1 VLTPE
6 AEAIRPTPRTRLWH
20 LAAFVVGIALLGIM
34 VQRVGLADVR
44 RGLASVGPWFVVIV
58 ALGGARFAAR
68 ARSWMACAEAG
79 GERLR
84 FRDAFAAA
92 LSADALGNLT
102 PLGLLASEPAK
113 VLLVRRRLS
122 TVSGVSS
129 VVADNVFYTLSVIL
143 VIALGTVLFL
153 RRASVP
159 DPLRFAAE
167 VVLAA
172 AFVLLTGVVWAA
184 RRQPAV
190 LSHVA
195 RGTAALMQRVH
206 LSTER
211 LVEIERRFYGVLS
224 WPVARLLRIA
234 GLQIVFHAVALL
246 EVYLVLR
253 LLPGAGHVT
262 VLDAFLME
270 TAGRLIVVAF
280 KFIPYRLGVDEAGS
294 ALVARALGFDPTVGV
309 TLALVRKLR
318 ILVWNAVGVGLLAR
332 DRA

>member
-6 AEAIRPTPRTRLWH
+6 AEAIPTPRARLWY
-20 LAAFVVGIALLGIM
+20 LAAFVVGIALLGAM

-44 RGLASVGPWFVVIV
+44 RGLASVGPWFVLIV

-68 ARSWMACAEAG
+68 AQSWMACAEAG

-84 FRDAFAAA
+84 FRDAFAAV

-129 VVADNVFYTLSVIL
+129 VVADNAFYTLSVIL

-172 AFVLLTGVVWAA
+172 AFVFLVSVTWAA

-195 RGTAALMQRVH
+195 RLAATLGQRVH
-206 LSTER
+206 LSTDR
-211 LVEIERRFYGVLS
+211 LAEIERRFYGVLS

-234 GLQIVFHAVALL
+234 GWQIAFHAAALL

-262 VLDAFLME
+262 VLD
-270 TAGRLIVVAF
+270 AF

-318 ILVWNAVGVGLLAR
+318 ILAWNAVGVGLLAR